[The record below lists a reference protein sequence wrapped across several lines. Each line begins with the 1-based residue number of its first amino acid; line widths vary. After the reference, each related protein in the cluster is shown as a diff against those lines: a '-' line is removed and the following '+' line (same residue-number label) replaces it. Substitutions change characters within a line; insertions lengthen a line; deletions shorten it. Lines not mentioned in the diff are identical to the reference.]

1 MAKRNGFW
9 ASLLGSQPERERFS
23 LEELKHLHDVLQ
35 QCSIVT
41 DANREVVVETLRS
54 IAGEPP
60 PCSPCCQ
67 KFFGKCSCNY
77 RQAAMTK
84 MQQWCDQCCAEL
96 MIWGDQHDPAYFDYF
111 AENNLLHHFAQFLQQ
126 RDNRQGDVAKQ
137 VRSAQ
142 PHHQASV
149 DAETKRGLQ

>member
-1 MAKRNGFW
+1 MHPQLKAPVILCRVRMLWRSGT
-9 ASLLGSQPERERFS
+9 ASGHPYWEARPSGRRFS

-96 MIWGDQHDPAYFDYF
+96 MIWGRPA
-111 AENNLLHHFAQFLQQ
+111 
-126 RDNRQGDVAKQ
+126 
-137 VRSAQ
+137 
-142 PHHQASV
+142 
-149 DAETKRGLQ
+149 